1 MIGRRCDDG
10 GNTKSEALKK
20 AMDRGVEV
28 RLLLDM
34 QEYHAKNTKAK
45 NVLFDEQL
53 SEDGAAVRYKC
64 YSTKWTFQTA
74 YQLHCKYML
83 VDSRTVF
90 TGSLNWSANS
100 ENESIENL
108 LILDR
113 PQLAKQ
119 YSNQFK
125 HQWNYGKGSFLQ
137 LLQQLK
143 SDDVKLPL
151 SFEPISLSAEQV
163 KRVLRNR

>member
-1 MIGRRCDDG
+1 
-10 GNTKSEALKK
+10 
-20 AMDRGVEV
+20 
-28 RLLLDM
+28 
-34 QEYHAKNTKAK
+34 
-45 NVLFDEQL
+45 
-53 SEDGAAVRYKC
+53 
-64 YSTKWTFQTA
+64 
-74 YQLHCKYML
+74 ML

-90 TGSLNWSANS
+90 SGSLNWSANS

-113 PQLAKQ
+113 PKLTKK

-125 HQWNYGKGSFLQ
+125 VQWDYGKGSFPQ
-137 LLQQLK
+137 LMQQLK

-163 KRVLRNR
+163 KRVLRDQ